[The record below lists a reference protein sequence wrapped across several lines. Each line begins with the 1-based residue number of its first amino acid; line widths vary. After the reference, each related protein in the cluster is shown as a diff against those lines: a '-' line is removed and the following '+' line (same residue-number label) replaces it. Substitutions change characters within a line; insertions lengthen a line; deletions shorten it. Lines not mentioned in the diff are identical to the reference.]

1 MSQRFLTEAMTAD
14 QISAAQS
21 EHYMLDDNIRRNT
34 GKLTAEQKKKVF
46 DFIQKLIGNKED

>member
-1 MSQRFLTEAMTAD
+1 MTERYLHEAMTAD

-46 DFIQKLIGNKED
+46 DFIQKLIGKGE